1 MANGYFAGVSSPQS
15 QPGVC
20 PRCGAAIAEDA
31 AGWQFCASC
40 GAPLTGARCAR
51 CEAPL
56 TPGARFC
63 HRCGL
68 ATTATPHKQKS
79 VAELL
84 PWGVAG
90 VALLALFA
98 LLAGRGFGSA
108 RGAGLDAPQNAL
120 PQAGLDFDRPGGG
133 DPAQRASDIS
143 QLSPE
148 ERADRLFNR
157 VMALAS
163 QGKRDSVLFFAPM
176 AISAYRMLGP
186 LNLDQHYDVGRIG
199 EVAGAWPL
207 AQAQSDSILSR
218 APTHLLGLIL
228 AARAATLRGD
238 PEARQR
244 LEQRL
249 VAAERTEATKALPEY
264 ERHQNEIVAALAA
277 ARRNNR

>member
-1 MANGYFAGVSSPQS
+1 M
-15 QPGVC
+15 
-20 PRCGAAIAEDA
+20 
-31 AGWQFCASC
+31 
-40 GAPLTGARCAR
+40 
-51 CEAPL
+51 
-56 TPGARFC
+56 
-63 HRCGL
+63 
-68 ATTATPHKQKS
+68 
-79 VAELL
+79 
-84 PWGVAG
+84 AG

-98 LLAGRGFGSA
+98 LLAGRGFSSP
-108 RGAGLDAPQNAL
+108 RGADLDAPLNAL
-120 PQAGLDFDRPGGG
+120 PQAGLDFDRPGTS
-133 DPAQRASDIS
+133 DAVATRASDIS

-157 VMALAS
+157 VMTLAS

-207 AQAQSDSILSR
+207 AQAQSDSILAR

-238 PEARQR
+238 TAARRR

-249 VAAERTEATKALPEY
+249 VAAERMEAAKALPEY
-264 ERHQNEIVAALAA
+264 ERHQDEIVAALAA
-277 ARRNNR
+277 ARRNR

>member
-1 MANGYFAGVSSPQS
+1 VTPPSSAI
-15 QPGVC
+15 C
-20 PRCGAAIAEDA
+20 ARCGTPAANDA
-31 AGWQFCASC
+31 RFCTSC
-40 GAPLTGARCAR
+40 GAPLAGAVCAR

-56 TPGARFC
+56 TPGSRFC

-68 ATTATPHKQKS
+68 PAAATPRGRKT

-98 LLAGRGFGSA
+98 LLAGRGFGSV

-120 PQAGLDFDRPGGG
+120 PQAGLDFDRPSSA
-133 DPAQRASDIS
+133 DPAPQRASDIS

-228 AARAATLRGD
+228 AARAAVLRGD
-238 PEARQR
+238 SEARQR

-249 VAAERTEATKALPEY
+249 IAAERIEAAKSLPEY
-264 ERHQNEIVAALAA
+264 ERHQDEIVAALAA
-277 ARRNNR
+277 ARRTNR

>member
-1 MANGYFAGVSSPQS
+1 MAVFSGVTSSES
-15 QPGVC
+15 ASAVC
-20 PRCGAAIAEDA
+20 PRCGAAVADG
-31 AGWQFCASC
+31 GWRFCTSC
-40 GAPLTGARCAR
+40 GAPLAGAVCAR

-56 TPGARFC
+56 TPGSRFC

-68 ATTATPHKQKS
+68 PTTATPRNRKT

-98 LLAGRGFGSA
+98 LLAGRGFGASRA
-108 RGAGLDAPQNAL
+108 ADLDAPQNAL
-120 PQAGLDFDRPGGG
+120 PQAGLDFDRPS
-133 DPAQRASDIS
+133 DAAAAPTRASDIS

-176 AISAYRMLGP
+176 AIGAYRMLGP

-238 PEARQR
+238 SAARQR

-249 VAAERTEATKALPEY
+249 VAAERTEVAKALPEY
-264 ERHQNEIVAALAA
+264 ERHQDEIVAALAA

>member
-1 MANGYFAGVSSPQS
+1 
-15 QPGVC
+15 
-20 PRCGAAIAEDA
+20 
-31 AGWQFCASC
+31 
-40 GAPLTGARCAR
+40 
-51 CEAPL
+51 
-56 TPGARFC
+56 
-63 HRCGL
+63 
-68 ATTATPHKQKS
+68 
-79 VAELL
+79 
-84 PWGVAG
+84 VAG

-98 LLAGRGFGSA
+98 LLAGRGFGAS
-108 RGAGLDAPQNAL
+108 RGTDLDAPQNAL
-120 PQAGLDFDRPGGG
+120 PQAGLDFDRPS
-133 DPAQRASDIS
+133 DAAAAATRASDIS

-176 AISAYRMLGP
+176 AIGAYRMLGP

-238 PEARQR
+238 AAARQR

-249 VAAERTEATKALPEY
+249 VAAERTEVAKALPEY
-264 ERHQNEIVAALAA
+264 ERHQDEIVAALAA